1 MGKRKRS
8 SKQCRN
14 AMIHVTK
21 AYDQRLSNLEDRLD
35 SIVTVLNGDQIN
47 DVYDVVGDSM
57 AILSLMKKQIKTK
70 EEILNERGL
79 SRIISEIEDFKS
91 SESIIM
97 DGGDLEGEVATV
109 YHGQD
114 NTNDDEIAVK
124 IEFDY
129 DTSLDQDSLPVDEL
143 QILRRDSE
151 FRITLMKMMIEQ
163 FVQ

>member
-1 MGKRKRS
+1 M
-8 SKQCRN
+8 
-14 AMIHVTK
+14 M
-21 AYDQRLSNLEDRLD
+21 L
-35 SIVTVLNGDQIN
+35 
-47 DVYDVVGDSM
+47 GDSM